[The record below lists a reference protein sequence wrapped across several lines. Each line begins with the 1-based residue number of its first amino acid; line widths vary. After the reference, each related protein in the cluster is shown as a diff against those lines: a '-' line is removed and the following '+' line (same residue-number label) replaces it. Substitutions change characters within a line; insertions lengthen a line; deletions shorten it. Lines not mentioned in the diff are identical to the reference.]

1 VEVEWI
7 PRNQEDL
14 RDPPRLRL
22 DQALDDRRMELQAA
36 EVVPV
41 VPAKN
46 GRGAAEAAE
55 MLLPT
60 VQPIR
65 EAVLQLLV
73 EKRPAEKR
81 GLPLAPV
88 EQRQR
93 GAWRSRRRTVVGF
106 CCEHFRGRKELVV

>member
-1 VEVEWI
+1 MVLNRARPGQVGRQGERQVEVEWI

-22 DQALDDRRMELQAA
+22 DQALDDRRMELQGA
-36 EVVPV
+36 EVVLPV

-46 GRGAAEAAE
+46 GRDAAEAAE
-55 MLLPT
+55 MLPPT

-81 GLPLAPV
+81 GLPLAV
-88 EQRQR
+88 EQGQS
-93 GAWRSRRRTVVGF
+93 GAW
-106 CCEHFRGRKELVV
+106 